1 MEHVIT
7 HTFNVAGSRLSLHS
21 FEVEAQNDSGKVAL
35 RGIGKEALRTGV
47 LNYISAER
55 WNDDGKDHLTQIIQ
69 YATEAIRKIDEAAA
83 KEAA

>member
-1 MEHVIT
+1 MKHVIT
-7 HTFNVAGSRLSLHS
+7 HTFDVTNSRLSLRA
-21 FEVEAQNDSGKVAL
+21 FEVEARNDSGKVEL
-35 RGIGKEALRTGV
+35 RGIGKKALRSGV
-47 LNYISAER
+47 LDYISAER

>member
-7 HTFNVAGSRLSLHS
+7 HTFNVAGSRLSLRA
-21 FEVEAQNDSGKVAL
+21 FEVEARNDSGKVEL
-35 RGIGKEALRTGV
+35 RGIGKEALRSGV
-47 LNYISAER
+47 LDYISAER